1 MVKLWLKYKKR
12 LHKGQ
17 NIGHFLLLLYNFP
30 VLHCVKKFVE
40 KALLEVKKSF
50 PKTYN
55 SFCQWYF
62 CWLQKIESIFA
73 DGYKIF
79 D

>member
-17 NIGHFLLLLYNFP
+17 NIAHFLLLPYLQFP
-30 VLHCVKKFVE
+30 NPTCVKKFVE
-40 KALLEVKKSF
+40 KTYLKVKSSPQTYIIHSIVVFLLVA
-50 PKTYN
+50 
-55 SFCQWYF
+55 
-62 CWLQKIESIFA
+62 ESREHFT